1 MVDRY
6 AGDEAW
12 TQWFDRCQVPLCD
25 EQWREPLWIE
35 IESSLK
41 HSIAKKKIRNG
52 GLASEY
58 IRNYFDA
65 YFMLRGNQSDMKPRK
80 MQIMSRI
87 QDARDGLRGVVL
99 GTLMSGEVQTMA
111 REIKDILDEGESIW
125 TVNPKT
131 GEKELRI
138 RSYSTPLRQDDGSE
152 VDQDEVTD
160 ISKIA
165 DPGCDWMSV
174 RLPEHVSDLDKRWF
188 LCHAKRFIDEYAKD
202 ESSGKNC
209 SEKRIIVAAMLYVY
223 AHKVPRQRLIV
234 EKLLHVKHV
243 GAKKKI
249 DKMIE
254 RLKKYCKKNDIRMC
268 DQAFVVALIESAN
281 RILKDHLPTL
291 QAESKI

>member
-1 MVDRY
+1 M
-6 AGDEAW
+6 
-12 TQWFDRCQVPLCD
+12 
-25 EQWREPLWIE
+25 
-35 IESSLK
+35 
-41 HSIAKKKIRNG
+41 IRK
-52 GLASEY
+52 ATIQDS
-58 IRNYFDA
+58 
-65 YFMLRGNQSDMKPRK
+65 
-80 MQIMSRI
+80 SRI
-87 QDARDGLRGVVL
+87 AEILVFTKRVNYRSIFHDDKVSFGEMQVYPLAKQYIEDPSKLANIWVYDDEFVKGLIHIENQRIAELYVDSFFENNGIGKKLIEFAVQEKECNCVWVLEKNHDAIRFYERHGF
-99 GTLMSGEVQTMA
+99 
-111 REIKDILDEGESIW
+111 K
-125 TVNPKT
+125 KT

-160 ISKIA
+160 VSKIA

-202 ESSGKNC
+202 ELGGKNC

-254 RLKKYCKKNDIRMC
+254 RLRKYCKKNDIRMC
-268 DQAFVVALIESAN
+268 DQAFVGALIESAN